1 MVLIAEPEPG
11 RKVTPVITP
20 LAVELLLRR
29 PLVTR
34 NWRGWLGVPS
44 PPLPALGLASRP
56 APAAAQRRAD
66 KRAMPELSEYSPA
79 RIRCR
84 LSVSFVP
91 AAAEINTLRKSPAPA
106 SPAC

>member
-1 MVLIAEPEPG
+1 MVLIGEPEPG

-34 NWRGWLGVPS
+34 NCRGGLGVPS
-44 PPLPALGLASRP
+44 PPLPALALASRP
-56 APAAAQRRAD
+56 APAAAHRRAA

-79 RIRCR
+79 RTRCM
-84 LSVSFVP
+84 LSVSLVP
-91 AAAEINTLRKSPAPA
+91 AAAEISMLR
-106 SPAC
+106 